1 MTMTVFLPLKHR
13 LHAALMTSALT
24 LAPAFAQATEAQV
37 QVQLNDYDGDRAYFS
52 LYLVNAEG
60 RYHSTL
66 WVSGDDEKWYPDLA
80 AWWKYL
86 SRAPQEL
93 DAITGA
99 STGAGERANLTVEIA
114 PELIDAGYRLRVE
127 SAVEDALNPTVDA
140 EIDLSAAKAGEKAA
154 GTGYVRFIRYK
165 F

>member
-1 MTMTVFLPLKHR
+1 MTVSILKKHR
-13 LHAALMTSALT
+13 LFAACLTSTLA
-24 LAPAFAQATEAQV
+24 LAPAFAQATEAHV
-37 QVQLNDYDGDRAYFS
+37 QVQLNDYDGERAYFS
-52 LYLVNAEG
+52 VYLVNPEG
-60 RYHSTL
+60 RYQSTL
-66 WVSGDDEKWYPDLA
+66 WVSGDEEKWYPDLA

-99 STGAGERANLTVEIA
+99 STGAGERANLTLEIA
-114 PELIDAGYRLRVE
+114 PEFIDAGYKLRVE
-127 SAVEDALNPTVDA
+127 TAVEDALNHTVDA
-140 EIDLSAAKAGEKAA
+140 EIDLSAAKSGEKAA